1 MIAHVQLS
9 EFFIAVERAA
19 HPSLADRPLLIGGAA
34 AARGTVAIASPD
46 ARARGVHTG
55 MRMADA
61 LARVPAAAC
70 VPGSIERYLETSAQ
84 IDEQLRALRC
94 PVEWASLD
102 EVWIALGDAAAVRAA
117 RPPIEAVRAARPPL
131 EDIRGALARDFGLE
145 SAIGVGATKAVAAV
159 ASRLV
164 SPSGMLIVLPGYEAR
179 LLAPVDIAR
188 LPGLTD
194 QSVARLRGR
203 GVSTLG
209 DLAALDDD
217 ARLTLMGRG
226 GSVLAR
232 HALGIDDRMV
242 DTGGAARGIVR
253 SAFFGSCGPS
263 QARGAIARLGDLT
276 AAALRRSGHAARS
289 VRLRV
294 RDASGERMRT
304 LTAHPPVASDQEIGE
319 HVDAL
324 ARRLLHPGRELH
336 EAAVFLSS
344 LAPVE
349 PQLTLFATRSA

>member
-1 MIAHVQLS
+1 MIAHVQLAD
-9 EFFIAVERAA
+9 FFIAVERAA
-19 HPSLADRPLLIGGAA
+19 HPQHADRPLLIGGAA
-34 AARGTVAIASPD
+34 SARGTVAIASPD
-46 ARARGVHTG
+46 ARDAGVRTG

-61 LARVPAAAC
+61 LALVPSAAC

-84 IDEQLRALRC
+84 IDERLRGLRC
-94 PVEWASLD
+94 AVEWASLD
-102 EVWIALGDAAAVRAA
+102 EVWIALGDAAG
-117 RPPIEAVRAARPPL
+117 VRAARPPL
-131 EDIRGALARDFGLE
+131 EEVREELARDFGIAT
-145 SAIGVGATKAVAAV
+145 AIGVGATKAVAAV

-179 LLAPVDIAR
+179 LLAPLDITR

-194 QSVARLRGR
+194 QSAARLRAR
-203 GVSTLG
+203 GISTLG

-226 GSVLAR
+226 GSLLAR
-232 HALGIDDRMV
+232 HALGIDDRLV
-242 DTGGAARGIVR
+242 AGGAARGIVR
-253 SAFFGSCGPS
+253 SAFYGTCGPS
-263 QARGAIARLGDLT
+263 QARGAITRLAEL
-276 AAALRRSGHAARS
+276 AAGALRRSGHSARS

-294 RDASGERMRT
+294 RDASGERMKT
-304 LTAHPPVASDQEIGE
+304 LTAPTPLAGDQEIAE
-319 HVDAL
+319 LADAM
-324 ARRLLHPGRELH
+324 ARRLLHPGRDLH

>member
-9 EFFIAVERAA
+9 DFFIAVERAA
-19 HPSLADRPLLIGGAA
+19 HPGLAERPLLIGGAA

-46 ARARGVHTG
+46 ARALGVHTG

-61 LARVPAAAC
+61 LARVPAAAS
-70 VPGSIERYLETSAQ
+70 VPGSIERYLEVSAQ
-84 IDEQLRALRC
+84 IDERLRARRC
-94 PVEWASLD
+94 AVEWASLD
-102 EVWIALGDAAAVRAA
+102 EVWIDLA
-117 RPPIEAVRAARPPL
+117 EAPGVRAARPPL
-131 EDIRGALARDFGLE
+131 EDVRDALVRDFGIHT
-145 SAIGVGATKAVAAV
+145 AIGVGATKAVAAV

-194 QSVARLRGR
+194 VSATRLRAR

-232 HALGIDDRMV
+232 HALGLDDRMV
-242 DTGGAARGIVR
+242 DTGGAPRGIVR
-253 SAFFGSCGPS
+253 SAFYGSCGPS
-263 QARGAIARLGDLT
+263 QARGAIARLSDLA

-304 LTAHPPVASDQEIGE
+304 LTAPAPIASDQDVAE

-324 ARRLLHPGRELH
+324 ARRLLHPGRELR

-344 LAPVE
+344 LSPAE